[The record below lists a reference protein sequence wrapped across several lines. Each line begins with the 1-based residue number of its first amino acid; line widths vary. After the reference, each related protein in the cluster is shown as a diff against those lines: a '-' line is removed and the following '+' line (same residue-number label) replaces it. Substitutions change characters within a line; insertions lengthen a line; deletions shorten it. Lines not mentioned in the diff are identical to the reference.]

1 MTDFRAF
8 ASVAHIR
15 RFLQFGT
22 TLFLKLRAILVAQGT
37 CAALAVTPG
46 AHTHMFQLALPAMNA
61 AVRYPVVPCL
71 PTLLPM
77 FPDFPD
83 NRRPCFFQGIRD
95 FLKVVAFVQP
105 VFDLE
110 TLFDGQVRHDNS
122 FLVWGLSD

>member
-1 MTDFRAF
+1 MNIKLLFQCALILLP
-8 ASVAHIR
+8 ASIAHIW
-15 RFLQFGT
+15 RFLQFFT
-22 TLFLKLRAILVAQGT
+22 TLLLKLRAILVAQGT

-61 AVRYPVVPCL
+61 TVRYPVVSGL
-71 PTLLPM
+71 PTLLSM

-83 NRRPCFFQGIRD
+83 DCRPCFLQGIRD

-110 TLFDGQVRHDNS
+110 TLFDG
-122 FLVWGLSD
+122 